1 MRREA
6 EHGMMNCGRRW
17 REGRVIGLVITIG
30 VVLVGCAETRSQ
42 IQTEFREGRI
52 AQQNYDAG
60 KGKYRARDYAGAVP
74 LFQRTLSLDPK
85 YDDAEIYLGWS
96 FYHLGQYP
104 DATRHFRQVVAR
116 QPRWEG
122 AWNGLGWSQYRAGQY
137 QVALQAF
144 QEAVSLDPA
153 YRDVGVGLAYAL
165 FELGRY
171 REALPH
177 LHRLTREGAYLYFP
191 EPNSDVEEVRSRY
204 AWCLY
209 YTGGY
214 QQARDEFAKGIQ
226 AHPKWAGLHS
236 GLGWTY
242 LKLGDRAK
250 ARESFQQAL
259 RLDPEYADARKGLAE
274 ANR

>member
-1 MRREA
+1 
-6 EHGMMNCGRRW
+6 
-17 REGRVIGLVITIG
+17 
-30 VVLVGCAETRSQ
+30 
-42 IQTEFREGRI
+42 
-52 AQQNYDAG
+52 
-60 KGKYRARDYAGAVP
+60 
-74 LFQRTLSLDPK
+74 
-85 YDDAEIYLGWS
+85 
-96 FYHLGQYP
+96 
-104 DATRHFRQVVAR
+104 VAR

-122 AWNGLGWSQYRAGQY
+122 AWNGLGWSSTCAGQY

-209 YTGGY
+209 YTGGISRP
-214 QQARDEFAKGIQ
+214 ATNLPRGFRPIPSGRASTV
-226 AHPKWAGLHS
+226 AGLDVS
-236 GLGWTY
+236 EA
-242 LKLGDRAK
+242 GDRAK

>member
-1 MRREA
+1 MNRGRHWREA
-6 EHGMMNCGRRW
+6 GFL
-17 REGRVIGLVITIG
+17 GLVMILG
-30 VVLVGCAETRSQ
+30 LVLVGCAETRSE
-42 IQTEFREGRI
+42 IQTGFREGRI

-60 KGKYRARDYAGAVP
+60 KAKYRAGDYAGAVP
-74 LFQRTLSLDPK
+74 LLQRTLSLDPK

-96 FYHLGQYP
+96 YYHLAQYP
-104 DATRHFRQVVAR
+104 DATHHFRQVAIR

-122 AWNGLGWSQYRAGQY
+122 AWNGLGWSQYRARQY
-137 QVALQAF
+137 PLALEAF
-144 QEAVSLDPA
+144 QKAVSLDPTYHDA
-153 YRDVGVGLAYAL
+153 AVGVAYSL

-177 LHRLTREGAYLYFP
+177 LHRLTREGAYIYFP
-191 EPNSDVEEVRSRY
+191 DPNSDVEELRSHY

-214 QQARDEFAKGIQ
+214 EKARDEFAKGIQ
-226 AHPKWAGLHS
+226 ARPKRAGLHD

-250 ARESFQQAL
+250 ARESFQRAL
-259 RLDPEYADARKGLAE
+259 QLDPEYADARAGLAE